1 MSWGYVRTNA
11 SVLVDGR
18 LLIDC
23 GPEAPRQASRAGV
36 ELAGVRW
43 ESWENARAR
52 ARHEGKPIL
61 LFDMV
66 GRLDE
71 RWC

>member
-1 MSWGYVRTNA
+1 MKRYLLLMLTTLGLAAVA
-11 SVLVDGR
+11 SP
-18 LLIDC
+18 
-23 GPEAPRQASRAGV
+23 GPAAV

>member
-1 MSWGYVRTNA
+1 MKRYLLLMLTTLGLAAMA
-11 SVLVDGR
+11 SPGS
-18 LLIDC
+18 
-23 GPEAPRQASRAGV
+23 GTV

-43 ESWENARAR
+43 HSWEDAQGRAR
-52 ARHEGKPIL
+52 REGKPIL